1 MSGTAPPPT
10 PRERAQASLDGA
22 AVLAG
27 LRADFEEHEYLWSG
41 RITAELYDED
51 CVFTDPTLSFGGL
64 STFERNL
71 ANLDPWIERFV
82 PPGARSVDLKSIEL
96 LDEPSAC

>member
-1 MSGTAPPPT
+1 M
-10 PRERAQASLDGA
+10 
-22 AVLAG
+22 LAG

-41 RITAELYDED
+41 KITAELYDED

-64 STFERNL
+64 ATFERNL

-82 PPGARSVDLKSIEL
+82 PPGARSCELKKIEL
-96 LDEPSAC
+96 LDARGMLKTPPW